1 MIMHK
6 TVHTAGLILAESAD
20 FLIIQLTLFMKKI
33 LIALSTLTIIIL
45 LIFYRY
51 GNNTNNG
58 TYNISISYI
67 SPLKQNNNI
76 KFDPSYQTFNSVLAE
91 WKSDHQGTEVEEI
104 TYLPSQYGSQ
114 ITYWAAIGKLPDI
127 FVFAQCN
134 TKAWTDVNMLLD
146 VSDSTV
152 DYDHNDLMPLT
163 RDGKVYGFP
172 VYNISS
178 AVICYDQDVWNS
190 LGYSSFPSTWPE
202 LKEAK
207 QKIIEHN
214 NESDKSDTE
223 VNDDNYLIVFGS
235 GEDSKGAS
243 TRDILFTLCGRN
255 MDSDWFEGLI
265 AGEKRSSFINSDFI
279 NMVNETGDIL
289 TSGIFNEDLNEI
301 DDDTARERF
310 ISGDAPAFLGSIADA
325 EYIMEKLKGT
335 DRYNNLRFAPLPA
348 VSGEPKTISAG
359 FDYALGINA
368 DVDPEKADLLKDLCR
383 TLTGQTYADIAWSE
397 MPVYGTTKPS
407 DISLSSFNE
416 VQKSLYHAVYDCEHT
431 PLYSS
436 YLDSSVNDS
445 SSLSDVIDGKM
456 QLQEYEEETSAKRTE
471 STLNPPHVTTA
482 RDYAYRLQ
490 DTYEANY
497 FTMADY

>member
-1 MIMHK
+1 MKK
-6 TVHTAGLILAESAD
+6 TFAIFSI
-20 FLIIQLTLFMKKI
+20 LIIIIFICNIKYYRSESP
-33 LIALSTLTIIIL
+33 ALSIEYFTSLDQADDYTISPSNEAFENSL
-45 LIFYRY
+45 FKWK
-51 GNNTNNG
+51 TNNSD
-58 TYNISISYI
+58 TEINEVIF
-67 SPLKQNNNI
+67 PL
-76 KFDPSYQTFNSVLAE
+76 
-91 WKSDHQGTEVEEI
+91 
-104 TYLPSQYGSQ
+104 SQYGSQ
-114 ITYWAAIGKLPDI
+114 ITYQAALNKLPDV
-127 FVFAQCN
+127 FVFSQCN
-134 TKAWTDVNMLLD
+134 TKAWTDMNLLLD
-146 VSDSTV
+146 VSDAV
-152 DYDHNDLMPLT
+152 EDYDQNDLKPLT
-163 RDGKVYGFP
+163 REGKIYGFP
-172 VYNISS
+172 VYNISAS
-178 AVICYDQDVWNS
+178 IICYDETVWKD
-190 LGYSSFPSTWPE
+190 LGYQTFSATWSELHEAEQRLYGSSDA
-202 LKEAK
+202 L
-207 QKIIEHN
+207 
-214 NESDKSDTE
+214 
-223 VNDDNYLIVFGS
+223 NDANSVDEDAYNCLIAFGS
-235 GEDSKGAS
+235 GEDSAEAS
-243 TRDILFTLCGRN
+243 ARDILFTLCGRN
-255 MDSDWFEGLI
+255 MDSKWFAGLV
-265 AGEKRSSFINSDFI
+265 AADKESSFIDSDFI
-279 NMVNETGDIL
+279 DTVDETGDIL

-368 DVDPEKADLLKDLCR
+368 GVDPEKADLLKDLCR

-407 DISLSSFNE
+407 DISLSSFDE

-445 SSLSDVIDGKM
+445 SSMSDVIDGKM